1 MKDKTITPQIRNLI
15 SGILVFALI
24 GLSPSIYGQV
34 SQELPGPVSQLTL
47 NNRGEIECVI
57 HTNDQVASKHH
68 AIGNSKTM
76 MSSNGRTQQG
86 QSKKVQD
93 GAQIFVFYRNLDP
106 TFSDKDFNTAVTAFQ
121 SAVDIWA
128 SQITSDVPIF
138 VLADFSILD
147 EGVLGSAGP
156 TLIYA
161 NVPGLERDTWYGNAL
176 ADKLVSEDL
185 SPQFFDIVANFST
198 VFPNWYFGTD
208 GNTPQGDFDFRTVV
222 LHELCHGL
230 GFFGSMFVD
239 NATGI
244 GDYGFG
250 IPNPVYPAIY
260 DRLANSP
267 DGKSILKENRYGNFT
282 TELGNVLLGDPLTV
296 KGPRIKKATTGKG
309 AKLFTVLDS
318 DVFGEIP
325 GLTDIWL
332 PGSSYSHLDFLTY
345 AGAPNGLMVP
355 FLSRGLAY
363 ENPGE
368 ITLAIYDDLGWNEK
382 VNREVMADNSSNGSG
397 DDSPELGSETSSALT
412 IYPNPFV
419 NSIAVDM
426 VLETRSILKATVYD
440 MYGAS
445 MQIPKKNIQGN
456 SIVNIDLSKLRN
468 RSDLY
473 FLQLTFD
480 NGDAEIH
487 KIIRNN

>member
-15 SGILVFALI
+15 SGILVSAII
-24 GLSPSIYGQV
+24 GLSPSLYGQV
-34 SQELPGPVSQLTL
+34 NQELSGPVSQLTI

-57 HTNDQVASKHH
+57 HTNDQVANNHH
-68 AIGNSKTM
+68 AIGTSKSM
-76 MSSNGRTQQG
+76 MSSNGKTQQG
-86 QSKKVQD
+86 QSKKVPG
-93 GAQIFVFYRNLDP
+93 GAQIFVSYFNFDP
-106 TFSDKDFNTAVTAFQ
+106 NFSEEDFNIAATAFQ

-138 VLADFSILD
+138 VAAAFSELPD
-147 EGVLGSAGP
+147 GVLGSAGP
-156 TLIYA
+156 TFVYA
-161 NVPGLERDTWYGNAL
+161 NVPGIERDTWYGNAL
-176 ADKLVSEDL
+176 ADKLVGEDI
-185 SPQFFDIVANFST
+185 SPGFFDIVANFST

-208 GNTPQGDFDFRTVV
+208 ANTPPGDFDFRTVV

-260 DRLANSP
+260 DRLAYSP
-267 DGKSILKENRYGNFT
+267 DGKSILKDNRYGNFT
-282 TELGNVLLGDPLTV
+282 TELGDVLLGDPLTV
-296 KGPRIKKATTGKG
+296 KGPRIKKATNGKG

-332 PGSSYSHLDFLTY
+332 PGSSYSHVDFLTY
-345 AGAPNGLMVP
+345 ARAPNGLMVP
-355 FLSRGLAY
+355 FLSPGLAF

-368 ITLAIYDDLGWNEK
+368 ITLAIFDDLGWNGQ

-397 DDSPELGSETSSALT
+397 DDSPELGSDTSNALT

-419 NSIAVDM
+419 NSITVDM

-456 SIVNIDLSKLRN
+456 SIANIDLSKLRN

-487 KIIRNN
+487 KIIRSN